1 MTALVGA
8 APIIKGRSGERGT
21 QYTALLKYTL
31 LAALVNADTITWSNC
46 LPNGKFRVVGFEVW
60 GVELD
65 THGTPTM
72 LFTVGDGVDADG
84 YKLSASGAIGLQNSL
99 AGQLFYKGDGAL
111 IGTTDAANDVVLTV
125 TAAVATGATSG
136 DIWIEVVLEGI

>member
-1 MTALVGA
+1 MTALVGTTV
-8 APIIKGRSGERGT
+8 IKGRSGERGT
-21 QYTALLKYTL
+21 QYAALLKYTL
-31 LAALVNADTITWSNC
+31 LAALVNGDTITWSNC
-46 LPNGKFRVVGFEVW
+46 LPNGKFKVVGFRIW

-65 THGTPTM
+65 TNASPTM

-84 YKLSASGAIGLQNSL
+84 YKLSAGGGVGLQNSL
-99 AGQLFYKGDGAL
+99 AGQLVYLGDGAL

-136 DIWIEVVLEGI
+136 DIWIELVIEGV